1 MSLPL
6 PVLPASL
13 QRVQAIV
20 PITVVDTHKLPIQP
34 KITPAI
40 GIVGAVLLA
49 TGSAYALVGIKH
61 RWMYIFLSTAFLTSL
76 SVLVVYVMNP
86 PVSDAIQGAYFVAAC
101 MTGLIFSAIS
111 LVFTK
116 ITEGLGCLLGGFCL
130 SMWFLVLKPGGLI
143 TSVSG
148 RAILISIFCLLSFSL
163 AFSNYTRTYGLICSI
178 SLAGATITVLGVDCF
193 SRAGLKEF
201 WLYIWSLNDNLFP
214 LGTNTY
220 PITRG
225 IRVEI
230 VATVL
235 IFLLGIA
242 SQMKLWKLVRERRE
256 RLAAERLQEDEDRQN
271 LEASVGRRIEED
283 NERDRA
289 EWEAVYGDKEAVG
302 RSHADSGVGSSAG
315 SMHKGS
321 ISIREGKTSASND
334 IEMADFDRSTTGN
347 SLDLMSK
354 NESRNDGR
362 ASVTV
367 RVISED
373 SVQRKDS
380 DSDRIPLTIQGSS
393 DPTARGPSQE
403 LIARG
408 SSEGTP
414 RKSIE
419 TRSPASKRSSPQ
431 VGAPPPP
438 MVVPLPFSPPLD
450 GEDDD
455 DSDKD
460 ETASAAMTAESTYKR
475 RRISGKV
482 SRGLKRLSIIRD
494 SSDAD
499 EGFESQEALF
509 IPHVEIDRASSVVA
523 TVDDIS
529 DDDLMSL
536 PKFSPMPSPYDVEF
550 PRDIQDPRILVTGTT
565 TDEARD
571 TELNQEDL
579 ADQTYTGSENSSEGS
594 LGRKDLGHVTEPKV
608 DPKAVERQPTDPAAI
623 VVLTSSTNPKP
634 MEVKAR
640 RTSRMSQHRTPGVL
654 STDQEQ
660 TLGCRE
666 YSKAPEQDASSAE
679 EETKS
684 LVGSLKEH
692 LPALSKVAMVYRTN
706 EWAKHLAAA
715 ERPDL
720 DDLGRAFSPGMRVDH
735 GFAEAAAPVHVEELQ
750 QIAAA
755 QASTNSVQTS
765 RANPHGRNQNAFAQ
779 YSESTMPD
787 ALSRSP
793 SGTSM
798 HGITQRLDSTYST
811 RPRAAT
817 ASSQPRVNT
826 WGVWNVSTPLVGE
839 TLIESPIEEV
849 LQASAPYRNLSAPS
863 TLLGKRDD
871 IMANRVTSTSF
882 NQLPYTS
889 NLSVVS
895 PSITA
900 SSHSVRPGYEMRQW
914 DEILHSERKQLL
926 DEDNMTLAQRK
937 DLIQRQNSRLSRNP
951 YRQRQESWLVP
962 QTPQQG
968 AIYTSNQPRR
978 TSAAVDLARREAVLA
993 TWRDSVRADLTANQ
1007 PLLAD
1012 EGRRQAML
1020 GERRQAALWRQQA
1033 AMEKGQKESEFDA
1046 AMRKG
1051 EMLNL
1056 HKEALRK
1063 MQASASRNA

>member
-1 MSLPL
+1 
-6 PVLPASL
+6 
-13 QRVQAIV
+13 
-20 PITVVDTHKLPIQP
+20 
-34 KITPAI
+34 
-40 GIVGAVLLA
+40 
-49 TGSAYALVGIKH
+49 
-61 RWMYIFLSTAFLTSL
+61 
-76 SVLVVYVMNP
+76 
-86 PVSDAIQGAYFVAAC
+86 
-101 MTGLIFSAIS
+101 
-111 LVFTK
+111 
-116 ITEGLGCLLGGFCL
+116 
-130 SMWFLVLKPGGLI
+130 
-143 TSVSG
+143 
-148 RAILISIFCLLSFSL
+148 
-163 AFSNYTRTYGLICSI
+163 
-178 SLAGATITVLGVDCF
+178 
-193 SRAGLKEF
+193 
-201 WLYIWSLNDNLFP
+201 LNDNLFP

-242 SQMKLWKLVRERRE
+242 SQMKLWKLVKERRE

-271 LEASVGRRIEED
+271 LEASVGRRLEED

-321 ISIREGKTSASND
+321 ISIREGKRSASND
-334 IEMADFDRSTTGN
+334 IEMADFDRSTTGS
-347 SLDLMSK
+347 SLGLMSK
-354 NESRNDGR
+354 DENKNDGR
-362 ASVTV
+362 VSVTV
-367 RVISED
+367 RVVSED

-380 DSDRIPLTIQGSS
+380 DSDGIPPTIKGPS
-393 DPTARGPSQE
+393 DPSVRGPSQE
-403 LIARG
+403 TIARAL
-408 SSEGTP
+408 SEGTP

-419 TRSPASKRSSPQ
+419 TRSPASKRSSTQ

-450 GEDDD
+450 EEDDD

-460 ETASAAMTAESTYKR
+460 ETASVATTAESIYRR

-509 IPHVEIDRASSVVA
+509 IPHVENDRASSVAA

-529 DDDLMSL
+529 DDDLMSI

-550 PRDIQDPRILVTGTT
+550 PHDIQDPRTSG
-565 TDEARD
+565 
-571 TELNQEDL
+571 
-579 ADQTYTGSENSSEGS
+579 
-594 LGRKDLGHVTEPKV
+594 

-623 VVLTSSTNPKP
+623 VALTSSTNPKP
-634 MEVKAR
+634 VEVKAR
-640 RTSRMSQHRTPGVL
+640 RTSRMSQRRTSGVL
-654 STDQEQ
+654 STDQEK
-660 TLGCRE
+660 TAACRE
-666 YSKAPEQDASSAE
+666 SSKAPEQDASSAE

-692 LPALSKVAMVYRTN
+692 LPALSKVAMSYRTN
-706 EWAKHLAAA
+706 EWAKHLEAA

-720 DDLGRAFSPGMRVDH
+720 DDLGRASSPGIRVGH
-735 GFAEAAAPVHVEELQ
+735 GFAEAAAPVRVEELRQ
-750 QIAAA
+750 TAAA
-755 QASTNSVQTS
+755 QATTNSVQTS
-765 RANPHGRNQNAFAQ
+765 RGNPHGRNQNGLAQ
-779 YSESTMPD
+779 YS
-787 ALSRSP
+787 
-793 SGTSM
+793 
-798 HGITQRLDSTYST
+798 H
-811 RPRAAT
+811 
-817 ASSQPRVNT
+817 
-826 WGVWNVSTPLVGE
+826 
-839 TLIESPIEEV
+839 
-849 LQASAPYRNLSAPS
+849 
-863 TLLGKRDD
+863 TLLGKRND

-889 NLSVVS
+889 NL
-895 PSITA
+895 A
-900 SSHSVRPGYEMRQW
+900 
-914 DEILHSERKQLL
+914 QLL

-937 DLIQRQNSRLSRNP
+937 DLIQRQNSQLSRSP
-951 YRQRQESWLVP
+951 YRQRQESWLAP

-968 AIYTSNQPRR
+968 AIYTSIQPRR
-978 TSAAVDLARREAVLA
+978 TSAAVDPARREAVLA

-1020 GERRQAALWRQQA
+1020 AERRQAALWRQQA

-1051 EMLNL
+1051 EMLSL